1 MEVVS
6 ISPFNKPIFHIPA
19 LPYGYIDVGVC
30 SKAQWDRL
38 KAASTAGDT
47 VTLAAVLSQLGVD
60 LPGSAPDMLTESI
73 SEAYIM
79 AVEEYCEQ
87 HKDIFGIPEKPDFEN
102 DEGEELKLPVVTFGE
117 RLVYEHSG
125 LDFFQI
131 NSLDILD
138 YRMLLAD
145 SVKVKCLRRE
155 DGKGKEYLNECYDF
169 MHRISNMFE

>member
-1 MEVVS
+1 MEVVN
-6 ISPFNKPIFHIPA
+6 ISPFNKPVFHIPA
-19 LPYGYIDVGVC
+19 LPYGFIDVGVC

-47 VTLAAVLSQLGVD
+47 AVLSAVLSHMGVN
-60 LPGSAPDMLTESI
+60 LPDSTPSMLTEGFA
-73 SEAYIM
+73 EAYIK
-79 AVEEYCEQ
+79 AVEAYCERYT
-87 HKDIFGIPEKPDFEN
+87 DIFGIPEKPDFEN
-102 DEGEELKLPVVTFGE
+102 DEGEALKLPVMTFGE

-131 NSLDILD
+131 SCLDILD

-145 SVKVKCLRRE
+145 AVKVKCLRRE